1 MHVISGNFGLNVLND
16 DREKLFID
24 LYDMPPD
31 KFMEEY
37 GSDYSIE
44 DLRNKYVISVESK
57 ARRPKVIEDGKY
69 CINILDVYTP
79 REGQKATLKYCGH
92 IAFVDVSDEKGKRVV
107 LLYKDDECYPESFNE
122 WYGYF
127 FKNKDEGLYNGEVPT
142 KEQILDTVK
151 VMIKGYCQDPDLYVD
166 INENNVIILQG
177 L

>member
-1 MHVISGNFGLNVLND
+1 MHVLSGNFGLNVLND

-107 LLYKDDECYPESFNE
+107 LLYKDDE
-122 WYGYF
+122 
-127 FKNKDEGLYNGEVPT
+127 
-142 KEQILDTVK
+142 
-151 VMIKGYCQDPDLYVD
+151 
-166 INENNVIILQG
+166 
-177 L
+177 